1 MKKYTFSLRMLILV
15 ICAAVSANLFYAPA
29 GEDVVSAEWSE
40 LRGVWVSTVA
50 NIDYPSQQT
59 TNPETLKND
68 LISIMDNC
76 KAMGFNADFIQ
87 VRPASA
93 ALYASSIIPWSRYLT
108 GTQGTAPD
116 GGVDPLAFAVQEA
129 HARGMELHAW
139 INPYRITNSSADN
152 DRLAAGNPA
161 VQHPELDRRAIG
173 HDTRVS
179 AHRVDFADNL
189 SLGYSAYGRVARH
202 LRELGHIHR
211 HQQRPAT
218 HIGRRRRRL
227 ASGVPASY
235 HDNVEF
241 EFHIAVRRRRCRY
254 KVRRTRAVSS
264 FVRKTV
270 SGTGPP
276 AFSSVAALRAA
287 CRRNRTGGVSRE

>member
-1 MKKYTFSLRMLILV
+1 MPIARQKARY
-15 ICAAVSANLFYAPA
+15 AVLPQAEVGCLLERPAP
-29 GEDVVSAEWSE
+29 E
-40 LRGVWVSTVA
+40 LRKSGLVA
-50 NIDYPSQQT
+50 
-59 TNPETLKND
+59 LG
-68 LISIMDNC
+68 
-76 KAMGFNADFIQ
+76 A
-87 VRPASA
+87 R
-93 ALYASSIIPWSRYLT
+93 
-108 GTQGTAPD
+108 APH
-116 GGVDPLAFAVQEA
+116 GGSF
-129 HARGMELHAW
+129 R
-139 INPYRITNSSADN
+139 
-152 DRLAAGNPA
+152 A

-241 EFHIAVRRRRCRY
+241 EFHIAVRRRCCRY
-254 KVRRTRAVSS
+254 KVRRMRAVSS